1 MIRFA
6 AVLKTVRFRVFA
18 WVAVLMVASGTFA
31 YAESPTNGTT
41 PQPKLYISA
50 DGVHN
55 IAYNE
60 QGDVWYWGGMGDF
73 EFPDW
78 KLRDNTPI
86 RMGTMKHIAQVSSNL
101 FLKKDGT
108 VWTWSAGPAP
118 VGGSDRRLQFQI
130 QDPVQLDL
138 ADVVKVAAGDS
149 FHSAVKKD
157 GSVWVWRPVPHG
169 YGDTPV
175 QIPNIS
181 DAADIAFAN
190 WSRQSKLTIVGKDG
204 SVWTWEGA
212 TAFGGIAPVKAKRV
226 DGLSDVASVFAGDE
240 CFFAIRKDGSVWGWG
255 SNLRGQ
261 LGLDEQK
268 IVESPVRL
276 SALDGMVAI
285 QGSFD
290 RSLGLKKDGTVWSWG
305 ITLDKFPEYGAKID
319 PNLHQVAGLDN
330 IAAIASGGAHHLA
343 IRSDGT
349 LWAWGSNENGQLGDG
364 TFRSSDKPIRIDL
377 K

>member
-1 MIRFA
+1 MNRLTAVLRNIRIRFF
-6 AVLKTVRFRVFA
+6 L
-18 WVAVLMVASGTFA
+18 WVAVLTMASGTFA
-31 YAESPTNGTT
+31 YAESPTSGHT

-50 DGVHN
+50 DGSHN
-55 IAYNE
+55 IAYND
-60 QGDVWYWGGMGDF
+60 QGDVWYWGGIGDF
-73 EFPDW
+73 EFPNW

-86 RMGTMKHIAQVSSNL
+86 RMGTMQQIAQVSSNL

-108 VWTWSAGPAP
+108 VWTWLAGPFP
-118 VGGSDRRLQFQI
+118 VGGSDHRLEFQI

-138 ADVVKVAAGDS
+138 ADIVKVAAGDS

-181 DAADIAFAN
+181 DAADIAFAK
-190 WSRQSKLTIVGKDG
+190 WSRQSILTIVGKDG
-204 SVWTWEGA
+204 SVWTWDGA
-212 TAFGGIAPVKAKRV
+212 TPLGSIAPIKAKRV
-226 DGLSDVASVFAGDE
+226 DGLSNVVSVFAGDE
-240 CFFAIRKDGSVWGWG
+240 CFFAIQKNGSVWGWG

-261 LGLDEQK
+261 LGLDEKK
-268 IVESPVRL
+268 IVATPVRIP
-276 SALDGMVAI
+276 ALDGIVAI

-290 RSLGLKKDGTVWSWG
+290 RSLGLKEDGTVWSWG
-305 ITLDKFPEYGAKID
+305 ITLDKFPEHGAKIN

-330 IAAIASGGAHHLA
+330 VVAIACGGAHHLA
-343 IRSDGT
+343 VRNDGT
-349 LWAWGSNENGQLGDG
+349 LWAWGSNDYGQLSDG
-364 TFRSSDKPIRIDL
+364 TFRSSVTPIRIDL